1 MNNASFQTVEGQD
14 LNLEGVKARGRIVGR
29 MLDMHLEQRFRNP
42 ESTNVEVVY
51 TFPLPWQAVLLGLEV
66 ELNGETLKGTVKAR
80 STARAQYEEA
90 LSEGDTGVLLTI
102 NHDGTHTLELGNL
115 MAGESCVVRLH
126 YVQVLQPEQ
135 GSLRLMLPTTIA
147 PRYGDPIA
155 DGGYEPHAVP
165 EVDLSVEYPFDIQL
179 TVMGELV
186 TAQIGSP
193 THPVAIRSLP
203 GVGMKQAHV
212 VDVHLAARAWLE
224 RDFVLLFTD
233 LPQASQGLAAWDR
246 LDSGLGVVMAGFTP
260 QLPTRVTL
268 PVTMKVLVDCS
279 GSMNGDS
286 IQAARRALQGILAGL
301 QKGDRF
307 SLSRFGSEV
316 EHRSK
321 ALWKAAPAA
330 LASARNWVESLEADM
345 GGTNMNEAILS
356 TLALPGVHTS
366 DLLLV
371 TDGDIHAID
380 DVLASAQRSGHR
392 FFVVGI
398 GSSVSEG
405 LLRRLAEQT
414 GGSSE
419 FVAPGEQVEAAV
431 LRLYHRM
438 RSPAVRDARVQWP
451 SGCTLHASSNL
462 PRSLFEGDDIT
473 VFARLQAHQAE
484 SFAQPV
490 QLWGRLD
497 GVEGE
502 VLLAELTP
510 AFIADEDNTLAR
522 LAAYRRYTQLRQGGE
537 EVPAVL
543 TKQLPALAERYQLV
557 TDDTSLVLVKE
568 RSDGKRG
575 REMPQLRNVK
585 GMLAAGHGGHGSV
598 IAHSIRASV
607 SLPHVQFGKDVSSS
621 MFRYEIQPDRIRQ
634 IESKAVRKLKH
645 PSRSEKLR
653 SFIDSID
660 AGPTAPE
667 TPKGLQEPRKT
678 SEFWN
683 DGSAYSNDPSEWH
696 KYAGLTPAG
705 VLEWMRLN
713 PQVGIAYAHFILMD
727 TPLCLQVWLEQLIT
741 QGYPEDEVTR
751 LFIEQLLLRD
761 LTFRQ
766 TVAKALGL
774 LKAKST
780 RRGGADIL
788 RQVIQQSLSGLTAE
802 RWPDDVVRVAE
813 DTPMPTPTPERAK
826 ASQS

>member
-1 MNNASFQTVEGQD
+1 MNNARFQTVDGQD
-14 LNLEGVKARGRIVGR
+14 LNLEGVTARGRIVGR
-29 MLDMHLEQRFRNP
+29 MLDMHLELRYRNP
-42 ESTNVEVVY
+42 ETANVEVVY
-51 TFPLPWQAVLLGLEV
+51 TFPLPWQGVLLGLEV

-80 STARAQYEEA
+80 SAARAQYEEA
-90 LSEGDTGVLLTI
+90 LSEGDTGVLLTV
-102 NHDGTHTLELGNL
+102 NHDGTYTLELGNL

-126 YVQVLQPEQ
+126 YTQVLQPEQ
-135 GSLRLMLPTTIA
+135 GSLRLMLPTTLA

-155 DGGYEPHAVP
+155 DGGYEPHAAP
-165 EVDLSVEYPFDIQL
+165 EADLGVEYPFDIQL

-203 GVGMKQAHV
+203 AVGIKQTHV
-212 VDVHLAARAWLE
+212 VDIRLAARAWLD

-246 LDSGLGVVMAGFTP
+246 LDNGLGVVMAGFTP

-286 IQAARRALQGILAGL
+286 IQAARRALQGVLAGL
-301 QKGDRF
+301 KEGDRF

-330 LASARNWVESLEADM
+330 LASARNWVEALEADM
-345 GGTNMNEAILS
+345 GGTRMNDAILS
-356 TLALPGVHTS
+356 TLALPGTDAS

-380 DVLASAQRSGHR
+380 DVLESARQSGHR

-405 LLRRLAEQT
+405 LIRRLAEDT
-414 GGSSE
+414 GGSGE
-419 FVAPGEQVEAAV
+419 FVAPGEQVEAAI

-438 RSPAVRDARVQWP
+438 RSPVVRDARVQWP
-451 SGCTLHASSNL
+451 SGCTLHAASNL

-484 SFAQPV
+484 LLTQPV

-510 AFIADEDNTLAR
+510 EFIADEDNTLAR
-522 LAAYRRYTQLRQGGE
+522 LAAYRRYTQLRQGGD

-557 TDDTSLVLVKE
+557 TNDTSLVLVKE
-568 RSDGKRG
+568 RADRE
-575 REMPQLRNVK
+575 RAQEMPQLRRVK
-585 GMLAAGHGGHGSV
+585 GMLAAGYGGHGSV
-598 IAHSIRASV
+598 IAYSMRESV
-607 SLPHVQFGKDVSSS
+607 SSGRLQFGKDSSS
-621 MFRYEIQPDRIRQ
+621 SRAPHEIPSDRLRQ
-634 IESKAVRKLKH
+634 IEAKAARKLKH
-645 PSRSEKLR
+645 PGRSDKL
-653 SFIDSID
+653 SAFIDSFD
-660 AGPTAPE
+660 TGPKATETAKGPQDP
-667 TPKGLQEPRKT
+667 PKT
-678 SEFWN
+678 DEFWN

-705 VLEWMRLN
+705 LVEWLRLN
-713 PQVGIAYAHFILMD
+713 PQVGVAYAHFILMEA
-727 TPLCLQVWLEQLIT
+727 PLCLQVWLGQLIK
-741 QGYPEDEVTR
+741 QGHPEDEVIR
-751 LFIEQLLLRD
+751 LFMEQLLSHD

-766 TVAKALGL
+766 TVAKALGH
-774 LKAKST
+774 LKVKPT
-780 RRGGADIL
+780 RPGGADALL
-788 RQVIQQSLSGLTAE
+788 RVMKQSLSGLTSE
-802 RWPDDVVRVAE
+802 RWPDAVVHVAE
-813 DTPMPTPTPERAK
+813 DTPTPQRAK
-826 ASQS
+826 AGQS